1 MEDKPNYYAL
11 LPANIRYDERLN
23 AQQKIMYS
31 EITALSNV
39 YGYCFAS
46 NKYFSKLYGCSS
58 ITISR
63 WINTLK
69 QYGYIRVEMDRNP
82 ENNNLLRK
90 IYISEY
96 VLNREIVNG
105 KEVKE
110 NDKGG
115 IVKNDNRGIIKNDD
129 RGIVKNV
136 KYNNIKNNNTSINRD
151 IAEKKTFLDNVRL
164 TDDELESLKTEFGE
178 QKANKAI
185 KELSLYKKS
194 SGKQYNDDYAT
205 IKLWVIE
212 RIDTKE
218 EKLSKVKSPNKMK
231 DMDFDEYYDVGR

>member
-46 NKYFSKLYGCSS
+46 NRYFSKLYGCSS

-129 RGIVKNV
+129 KGIVKNV
-136 KYNNIKNNNTSINRD
+136 KHNNINNNTTSVI
-151 IAEKKTFLDNVRL
+151 IEEQEKKIFFDNVRL
-164 TDDELESLKTEFGE
+164 TDIELESLKTEFGVE
-178 QKANKAI
+178 KTDKAI
-185 KELSLYKKS
+185 KDLSLYKKS
-194 SGKQYNDDYAT
+194 SGKDYKDDFST
-205 IKLWVIE
+205 IKLWVMDRIIE
-212 RIDTKE
+212 KE
-218 EKLSKVKSPNKMK
+218 EKLAKVKSPNKMK